1 MGLSWMVMV
10 TTLLLELIAFGLAL
24 GAMTRRSKAT
34 IQSNIVD
41 EYCSYSSDIATGLAA
56 GAIIFLF
63 FGQAIIMGVTGCF
76 CCSSG
81 STKGKGRGC
90 AIVAFLLAWFCFVV
104 AELCL
109 IVGAAL
115 NKVHTTLHIYLVD
128 EGTFT
133 CKEVRKSVFAAG
145 AAFTFLTLLF
155 GEIYYFSLVK
165 ATAVSGQ
172 QNYKTGASTINMT
185 SYP

>member
-1 MGLSWMVMV
+1 MIIA
-10 TTLLLELIAFGLAL
+10 TTFLLEIIAFGLAL
-24 GAMTRRSKAT
+24 GAMTRRSKASVDLT
-34 IQSNIVD
+34 QDLQD
-41 EYCSYSSDIATGLAA
+41 EYCSYTSDVATGLAA

-76 CCSSG
+76 CCGSG
-81 STKGKGRGC
+81 STKGKARGC
-90 AIVAFLLAWFCFVV
+90 AIVSFSLAWFSFVV
-104 AELCL
+104 AQLCL

-115 NKVHTTLHIYLVD
+115 NKVHTTTHLSLIDDSTL
-128 EGTFT
+128 T
-133 CKEVRKSVFAAG
+133 CKEVRQSVFAAG

-165 ATAVSGQ
+165 AGGDGSSQT
-172 QNYKTGASTINMT
+172 YKTGAPTINMT